1 MLTLQDCIELS
12 ELNEDEILAIAEHEN
27 IPEMAAVEMG
37 HYLTQSPEG
46 ENRIR
51 RMILEDIQT
60 ARDHGNL
67 RHVATLKLALKHFVE
82 THGPKHGGHASGE
95 QPRA

>member
-27 IPEMAAVEMG
+27 IPEMAALEMG
-37 HYLTQSPEG
+37 HYLTQTPEG

-51 RMILEDIQT
+51 RMILDDIQT

-67 RHVATLKLALKHFVE
+67 RHVATLKLALKHFIE
-82 THGPKHGGHASGE
+82 THGLKHPGHPVGE
-95 QPRA
+95 ESRP